1 MKLSEA
7 YKIINLSSDAT
18 PEEVKKQY
26 KKLAKEF
33 HPDVNKAPDAEAT
46 FKKISEAYQTI
57 QAGKDEPPV
66 ADWGGFNNQHIYDIF
81 NRNGSGRATKQHLSS
96 NIDLYT
102 TISFR
107 DAVQGCKIEITY
119 SRQIKCPHCQGSGNK
134 PTNNG
139 CKTCGGQGQ
148 VVSRNGSHVFIR
160 TCSECLGRSQSN
172 PCTNCSSTGLIETE
186 ASVHVSVP
194 AAMVDGNVLRL
205 QGMGNFAGTFMGL
218 QDQYTDVHLRIKVT
232 PEPGLRLEGKDV
244 VSDLHLT
251 LLDALRGCDTTISTI
266 DGSKVIE
273 VNAGIKNKEEIVLS
287 VGGHNIKHR
296 VIVHVEYPANID
308 NLIDVLSKEAN

>member
-66 ADWGGFNNQHIYDIF
+66 ADWGGFTNQHIHDIF
-81 NRNGSGRATKQHLSS
+81 NRNGPGRATKQHLSS

-102 TISFR
+102 TISFK

-139 CKTCGGQGQ
+139 CKTCGGAGQ

-218 QDQYTDVHLRIKVT
+218 QDQYTDVYLRVKVT
-232 PEPGLRLEGKDV
+232 PQSGLRLEGKDV
-244 VSDLHLT
+244 VSNLT
-251 LLDALRGCDTTISTI
+251 LPLLDALRGCTRTVPTI
-266 DGSKVIE
+266 DGDKEIVIDG
-273 VNAGIKNKEEIVLS
+273 GIKNKEEMVLS
-287 VGGHNIKHR
+287 VGDHNIRHR
-296 VIVHVEYPANID
+296 VIFTVNYPDDKAR
-308 NLIDVLSKEAN
+308 LIDILQEGN

>member
-57 QAGKDEPPV
+57 QAGKDEPSV
-66 ADWGGFNNQHIYDIF
+66 ADWGGFTNQHIHDIF
-81 NRNGSGRATKQHLSS
+81 NRNGPGRATKQHLSS

-102 TISFR
+102 TISFK
-107 DAVQGCKIEITY
+107 DAAQGCKIEITY

-139 CKTCGGQGQ
+139 CKTCGGAGQ

-218 QDQYTDVHLRIKVT
+218 QDQYTDVHLRVKVT
-232 PEPGLRLEGKDV
+232 PQSGLRLEGKDV
-244 VSDLHLT
+244 VSNLT
-251 LLDALRGCDTTISTI
+251 LPLLDALRGCTRTVPTI
-266 DGSKVIE
+266 DGDKEIVIDG
-273 VNAGIKNKEEIVLS
+273 GIKNKEEMVLS
-287 VGGHNIKHR
+287 VGDHNIRHR
-296 VIVHVEYPANID
+296 VIFTVNYPDDKAR
-308 NLIDVLSKEAN
+308 LIDILQEGN